1 MKLTRRFLMKLF
13 ALLACRGF
21 DLLAAEAGPR
31 QLFLR
36 KGTMSGE
43 VTSASALL
51 QTRLTQAIKL
61 NASVTPQGSFLQI
74 TAGFELGFEWFD
86 SHGPPLYRVVR

>member
-1 MKLTRRFLMKLF
+1 MKLF
-13 ALLACRGF
+13 ALLAWRGL

-31 QLFLR
+31 QLFLGQ
-36 KGTMSGE
+36 GTISGE

-61 NASVTPQGSFLQI
+61 NASVTPQGGFLQI
-74 TAGFELGFEWFD
+74 TAGDELGFERFD
-86 SHGPPLYRVVR
+86 SHGQPLHRVVR